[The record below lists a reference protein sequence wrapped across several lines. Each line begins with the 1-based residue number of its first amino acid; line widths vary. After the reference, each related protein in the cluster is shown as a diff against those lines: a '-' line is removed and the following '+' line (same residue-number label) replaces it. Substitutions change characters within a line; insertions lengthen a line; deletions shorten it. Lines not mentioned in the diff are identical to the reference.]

1 MARPLHEIA
10 NDILADPTFK
20 GRAKLFA
27 TPHLR
32 MLCHADTA
40 SDRVDGRYATTHI
53 MYAVGGMTT
62 YKNRELIGE
71 LIDHWTNVKTE
82 RTCAT
87 TRY

>member
-20 GRAKLFA
+20 GRAKQFA

-40 SDRVDGRYATTHI
+40 RDLVDGTYASTHI
-53 MYAVGGMTT
+53 MYALGGMTT
-62 YKNRELIGE
+62 YKNRERKGE
-71 LIDHWTNVKTE
+71 LIDHWSNVHTK
-82 RTCAT
+82 
-87 TRY
+87 